1 MSDVNWWLMALSFLG
16 GLIVTAALTIRRVT
30 REVPV
35 AHSLSASEAGVLDVS
50 GRGRKTPDL
59 GKVAAGAGAA
69 LSEAAD
75 KVGAAIEAVG
85 DKIEGLFER
94 DTHGS
99 GSARLTPRKVG
110 PAGYTVKFDP
120 DTKLYYLPG
129 SAEYDALET
138 EWWFVDEDSAKA
150 AGFVRWEVPG
160 PAVGFLGAAVAE
172 SVDVIPPGPHGKG
185 SALAGADG
193 SGPAG
198 WLIKGKADSML
209 YHPPDSPYYAQTI
222 AEVWFFDE
230 ETAKRAGFAKW
241 DKNIRKS

>member
-1 MSDVNWWLMALSFLG
+1 MHDVNGWLMTLSFLG
-16 GLIVTAALTIRRVT
+16 GLILTAALMMRRVA
-30 REVPV
+30 REVPLT
-35 AHSLSASEAGVLDVS
+35 HTLSAAAG
-50 GRGRKTPDL
+50 GRPDSHATGGKAPDL

-69 LSEAAD
+69 LHGAAE
-75 KVGAAIEAVG
+75 KVGEFVESVG

-99 GSARLTPRKVG
+99 GSARLTPRKVA

-120 DTKLYYLPG
+120 DSKRYYLPG
-129 SAEYDALET
+129 TAAYDALET
-138 EWWFVDEDSAKA
+138 EWWFIDEDSAKA
-150 AGFVRWEVPG
+150 AGFSRWDTGV
-160 PAVGFLGAAVAE
+160 VGVLGAAVAD

-185 SALAGADG
+185 SAAAGADG

-198 WLIKGKADSML
+198 WLIKGNADSML
-209 YHPPDSPYYAQTI
+209 YHPPDSPYYEQTV

-230 ETAKRAGFAKW
+230 ETAKNAGFDKW

>member
-1 MSDVNWWLMALSFLG
+1 MRDVNGWLMALSFLG
-16 GLIVTAALTIRRVT
+16 GLILTSAMMMRRVT

-35 AHSLSASEAGVLDVS
+35 PHRPAAGPGAGVTLH
-50 GRGRKTPDL
+50 G
-59 GKVAAGAGAA
+59 AAGR
-69 LSEAAD
+69 
-75 KVGAAIEAVG
+75 VGEFVESVG

-99 GSARLTPRKVG
+99 GSARLTPRKVA

-120 DTKLYYLPG
+120 DSKRYYLPG
-129 SAEYDALET
+129 TAAYEALET
-138 EWWFVDEDSAKA
+138 EWWFIDEDSAKA
-150 AGFVRWEVPG
+150 AGFARWDTGV
-160 PAVGFLGAAVAE
+160 VGVLGAAVAE

-185 SALAGADG
+185 SAVAGPDG

-198 WLIKGKADSML
+198 WLIKGNADSML

-230 ETAKRAGFAKW
+230 ETAKKAGFDKW
-241 DKNIRKS
+241 DKNLRDKNIKKS